1 MAAAAAK
8 VRYYSSPPSLTF
20 RVEGRAT
27 MTQSLPLRRHAER
40 GLEAGLDHVRIDL
53 RDCTYMD
60 STFVGTLLA
69 LHKQLDGAGRGRL
82 TLLAPSPACARILRD
97 LGLTDVLPADA
108 DADIPDDA
116 PWQEL
121 PCSPDDA
128 AAFKRN
134 IKQAHE
140 ELASLPGP
148 VGKQFEQ
155 VVQCLNQADKA
166 APPPRPGGEGTG

>member
-1 MAAAAAK
+1 MAVAAAK
-8 VRYYSSPPSLTF
+8 VRFFHHPPTLTF
-20 RVEGRAT
+20 HVEGRAT
-27 MTQSLPLRRHAER
+27 MTHSLPLRRHAER
-40 GLEAGLDHVRIDL
+40 GLETGLNQVRIDL

-69 LHKQLDGAGRGRL
+69 LHKQLDGAGQGRL
-82 TLLAPSPACARILRD
+82 TIVAPSAACARILRD
-97 LGLTDVLPADA
+97 LGLHDVLPTDA
-108 DADIPDDA
+108 AAPPADA

-121 PCSPDDA
+121 VCAPDDV

-140 ELASLPGP
+140 ELATLPGL

-155 VVQCLNQADKA
+155 VVQCMNQADKA
-166 APPPRPGGEGTG
+166 PPPKRPGE